1 MKNGATIPKVSKW
14 FYLHPAL
21 NCDCIVTLMTSVLLS
36 PQFYFS
42 LSSME
47 LPVFTSGKPT

>member
-21 NCDCIVTLMTSVLLS
+21 NSDWVTLMTSVLLS
-36 PQFYFS
+36 PQFNFS

-47 LPVFTSGKPT
+47 LPVFTTGKPT